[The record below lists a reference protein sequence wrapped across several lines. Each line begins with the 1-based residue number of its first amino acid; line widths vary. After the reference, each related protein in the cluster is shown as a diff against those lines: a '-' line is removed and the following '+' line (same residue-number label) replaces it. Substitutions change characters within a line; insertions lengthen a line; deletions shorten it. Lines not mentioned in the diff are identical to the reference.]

1 MNHDLYT
8 RSQFSMP
15 IVQVKLNYPS
25 EYLQQIEGSY
35 DEVPW
40 VVGGRPVIGIK
51 SITFKSN
58 FKAYGP
64 YGKPGKN
71 TFESESG
78 KIVGFWGGY
87 GECLDSIGVFTVNL
101 DSTLSGNVY

>member
-1 MNHDLYT
+1 MNHDLYAP
-8 RSQFSMP
+8 SQFSMP
-15 IVQVKLNYPS
+15 IVHCADKVELPA

-35 DEVPW
+35 DEVPFH
-40 VVGGRPVIGIK
+40 VNRQPIIAIT

-64 YGKPGKN
+64 YGKPGKD
-71 TFESESG
+71 TFKSECG

-87 GECLDSIGVFTVNL
+87 G
-101 DSTLSGNVY
+101 LS

>member
-1 MNHDLYT
+1 MHRLNFLC
-8 RSQFSMP
+8 P
-15 IVQVKLNYPS
+15 LCIVQIKLNYPA

-35 DEVPW
+35 DKTPW
-40 VVGGRPVIGIK
+40 VYNDGRPIIGIT

-64 YGKPGKN
+64 YGKPGKD
-71 TFESESG
+71 TFKSESG

-87 GECLDSIGVFTVNL
+87 GISLDSIGVFTVNP
-101 DSTLSGNVY
+101 T